1 MAEVAVEEVIRVVE
15 EVVEVVLVASVLV
28 VSRRATGH
36 PAFGVS
42 TKISPAN

>member
-15 EVVEVVLVASVLV
+15 EVVLVASVLV